1 MAVTESKL
9 KTGKL
14 LLGTAPGVDYACQPT
29 NVRVVPEFNEEG
41 DTVETLCGDA
51 LTASTTTTWGLQ
63 GTAIQDWDAPAGRPS
78 LVQYSWLHNGETV
91 PFTWNP
97 NQGAT
102 AITGNVTVRALEVGG
117 DVNSR
122 ITSDFDWPIAGQ
134 PVATWGASTPATGA
148 TAGTPGSW
156 TPAGSTPPSSVANLI
171 AGTPN
176 AVTASP
182 ATAWTAGQYVQTGT
196 AGAPGQAHWDGAA
209 WVAAPALL
217 EGDEEPDEDEDEDEA
232 PEPYPEPDP
241 DAEPQ
246 EEPDGPYS
254 QP

>member
-41 DTVETLCGDA
+41 DEVETLCGDT
-51 LTASTTTTWGLQ
+51 LTASATTSWSLQ
-63 GTAIQDWDAPAGRPS
+63 GTSIQDWDAPSGRVS

-91 PFTWNP
+91 PFVWNP
-97 NQGAT
+97 NNGAT
-102 AITGNVTVRALEVGG
+102 AISGNVTVRALEVGG
-117 DVNSR
+117 DVNTR

-134 PVATWGASTPATGA
+134 PVATWGASTPSTGA

-156 TPAGSTPPSSVANLI
+156 TPAGSTAPSSVANLI

-182 ATAWTAGQYVQTGT
+182 TTAWTTGQYVQTGT
-196 AGAPGQAHWDGAA
+196 SGVGGQAYWNGTAWTAGTAA
-209 WVAAPALL
+209 LAADDQAA
-217 EGDEEPDEDEDEDEA
+217 EDDDQADEDE
-232 PEPYPEPDP
+232 PDTG
-241 DAEPQ
+241 D
-246 EEPDGPYS
+246 DGPETGEITTYS
-254 QP
+254 LR